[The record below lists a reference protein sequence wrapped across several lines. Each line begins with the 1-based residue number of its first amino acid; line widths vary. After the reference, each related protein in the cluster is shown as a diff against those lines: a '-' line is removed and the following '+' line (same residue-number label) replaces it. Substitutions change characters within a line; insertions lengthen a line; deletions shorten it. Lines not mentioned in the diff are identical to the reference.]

1 MAVISIHLTSADA
14 PGTLGCL
21 DPRKCPRA
29 NPSSTPWSPKNR
41 RTKKKRLGTQISPL
55 RGINN
60 TTTECRDGLRQL
72 WPETTFLEIW
82 RFLSLE
88 TEPGTRTSRSWPGSH
103 PRKVPN
109 FYSEIHGVFCWTS
122 KHDSLKNN
130 LKKQLHIRNM
140 IQKKNEKTIAHQKGF
155 ICKRSFCSPSHWP
168 HVISCHKVLHSFIFK
183 AIAYLPASLSTPC
196 GLQPIS
202 WLSWSQWW
210 ALCLPW
216 RNRLEDRCQ
225 RGALECATVPT
236 CEVLH

>member
-1 MAVISIHLTSADA
+1 MLLVLWAAWIQENARGQILLQHLEAPRIAGPKKALGNSDFTAPRYQQYHHWVQRWTQTTLTWNDIRRDLKIPIAWNRARYENFSKLARKSPSKVTQLLLWDTSCFLLNIQ
-14 PGTLGCL
+14 T
-21 DPRKCPRA
+21 
-29 NPSSTPWSPKNR
+29 WFFE
-41 RTKKKRLGTQISPL
+41 KKI
-55 RGINN
+55 
-60 TTTECRDGLRQL
+60 
-72 WPETTFLEIW
+72 
-82 RFLSLE
+82 
-88 TEPGTRTSRSWPGSH
+88 
-103 PRKVPN
+103 
-109 FYSEIHGVFCWTS
+109 
-122 KHDSLKNN
+122 
-130 LKKQLHIRNM
+130 
-140 IQKKNEKTIAHQKGF
+140 EKTIAHQKGF

-225 RGALECATVPT
+225 RGALECATVPK